1 MGRNRTQE
9 PIGKD
14 YLEFGEKIKSL
25 RQARK
30 MTQEELSEALDI
42 SKTSVVNYETG
53 TRKVPLSLI
62 KKFARFFNRSVDEL
76 IGVNITSKGSEHS
89 IYSSN
94 PRVIKNT
101 EQWYEEVGDVALS
114 DDEMDELI
122 RFTKYLIYK
131 RGEK

>member
-9 PIGKD
+9 PIGQD
-14 YLEFGEKIKSL
+14 YLEFGNAIRNL
-25 RQARK
+25 RESRK
-30 MTQEELSEALDI
+30 MTQEELSEVLDI
-42 SKTSVVNYETG
+42 SKTSVVNYEGG
-53 TRKVPLSLI
+53 TRKVPLSMI
-62 KKFARFFNRSVDEL
+62 KKFSEFFNVSVDEL

-101 EQWYEEVGDVALS
+101 ERWYKEVGDVALS
-114 DDEMDELI
+114 DEEMDEI
-122 RFTKYLIYK
+122 INFTKYLFYK